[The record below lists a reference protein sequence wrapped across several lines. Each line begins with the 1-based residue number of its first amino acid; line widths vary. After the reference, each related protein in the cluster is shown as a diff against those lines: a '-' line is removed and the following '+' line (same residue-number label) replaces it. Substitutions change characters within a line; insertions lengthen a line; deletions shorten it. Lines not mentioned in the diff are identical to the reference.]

1 MNQNKWLAYL
11 LDEEKEE
18 PKYKPDL
25 SLLSENI
32 FDNLDLVTEHLN
44 ESELQILMEGRRE
57 NILKKYGSSID
68 DGVLEK
74 LFNFDEQYKY
84 KHAIWMAKQ
93 LSKIENGY
101 DQEEEIETLIAA
113 VEDFVRYQPNLKRKD
128 INQYDSTEDLVSSIY
143 EDVVGRRIKKA
154 KKERSKDKLGASL
167 SAGGESTVVYEDD
180 RFFVVRPN
188 SQEASCHFGRK
199 TKWCIAQEYNPY
211 YDDYTQ
217 AGKAFYFIK
226 DDSKTNEDLGYKIA
240 LEVTYNG
247 DEVIYE
253 NLWDRFDDNVDLHSA
268 YTPGQVADALQ
279 EEPFNIPAEAAD
291 QIAEA
296 IAEHAED
303 NPLDTA
309 IRDLINRINNGD
321 MDDGWVSFIATEYDG
336 EGTYELRTEA
346 SCFIKLENPK
356 FIEFLEEKYKNKEFN
371 YLNELEEELRAEFED
386 SGEIFEKID
395 NEVDISSSRY
405 NLSGVDTFEFVREG
419 ETRHLVRIDF
429 IFDLN
434 EYNNTFNYQDD
445 PSGIESFCETIAEEW
460 GSRNQSEIEEVI
472 NNVLPRAVPEF
483 MKMYAAN
490 TGFFQFKQEFEDG
503 VHQVDDNIFYT
514 IDDDE
519 DEYSD
524 LNIHLRFNFALDP
537 DYVDYLFAAH
547 EVLMDPA
554 LIHAAGRTLKDDPD
568 RKEVAVK
575 IAGVN
580 QFSAQRKLQQD
591 FKFGRISK
599 GLEQA
604 VYNVYSNARD
614 AAFKQL
620 SLDFG
625 KQYPESEIEFPELP
639 EELTPKISFT
649 EESQNAFRKSKENM
663 IPGNMAMTLG
673 YDIYVPFT
681 KSQAEMTM
689 IKYFFNFIQK
699 NYDEIR
705 SYIYKFIQREVEVT
719 SKAKNPK
726 ALKENLY
733 LEILESSLFISELNK
748 EMILLE
754 KRKKRKQQKGKRRA
768 AKTAKRKKKKKSS
781 GKKDA
786 CYYKVKSRYSVWPSA
801 YASGALVKCRKVG
814 AKNWGNSTKE
824 GIELEIELGDDL
836 LQEVR
841 SLLDEKKKRRK
852 KKKAGTESS
861 KETSLRDWF
870 KRKGAPGKKGGWVDC
885 NTCRKDKKTGRKKCK
900 PCGRKPGEK
909 RSKYPSCRPT
919 PGACG
924 ERGRGRSWGKKS
936 AKGKK

>member
-1 MNQNKWLAYL
+1 MNQSKWLAYL
-11 LDEEKEE
+11 LDEEKKE

-32 FDNLDLVTEHLN
+32 FDSLDLVTEHLN
-44 ESELQILMEGRRE
+44 ESELQILMEGRKE
-57 NILKKYGSSID
+57 NILKKYGSLID
-68 DGVLEK
+68 DTVLER

-93 LSKIENGY
+93 LSKIQNDY
-101 DQEEEIETLIAA
+101 DQEEELETLIAA
-113 VEDFVRYQPNLKRKD
+113 IEDFTRHQANLKRKD
-128 INQYDSTEDLVSSIY
+128 INQYQSTEDLVSSIY

-154 KKERSKDKLGASL
+154 KKERSKDKLGAQL
-167 SAGGESTVVYEDD
+167 SAGGESTVIYEDD

-188 SQEASCHFGRK
+188 SKEASCHFGRK
-199 TKWCIAQEYNPY
+199 TKWCIAQEYNSY
-211 YDDYTQ
+211 YDEYSQ

-226 DDSKTNEDLGYKIA
+226 DDSKTNDDLGYKIA
-240 LEVTYNG
+240 LEVTYDG
-247 DEVIYE
+247 DGNPRYE
-253 NLWDRFDDNVDLHSA
+253 NLWDRFDDNVELHSDFS
-268 YTPGQVADALQ
+268 PDAIELALRDD
-279 EEPFNIPAEAAD
+279 PFEIPAEKAEK
-291 QIAEA
+291 IAEA
-296 IAEHAED
+296 IANHAEN
-303 NPLDTA
+303 NPIETA
-309 IRDLINRINNGD
+309 IANFIDEIGQGSYD
-321 MDDGWVSFIATEYDG
+321 EGWVNFYATDFDG
-336 EGTYELRTEA
+336 MYYSLEA
-346 SCFIKLENPK
+346 RVECRVKIENPR
-356 FIEFLEEKYKNKEFN
+356 FIEFLEEKHKNKDYS
-371 YLNELEEELRAEFED
+371 YLEDLEDELLEEFEPD
-386 SGEIFEKID
+386 GEIFDKIEED
-395 NEVDISSSRY
+395 ADISGTRY
-405 NLSGVDTFEFVREG
+405 DITGVDAVAFWRQSPSEYYIKVDYLFQHEEGQGTFSYESDVG
-419 ETRHLVRIDF
+419 
-429 IFDLN
+429 DL
-434 EYNNTFNYQDD
+434 ER
-445 PSGIESFCETIAEEW
+445 FCELMKEEW
-460 GSRNQSEIEEVI
+460 GPHGQGEIEEAI
-472 NNVLPRAVPEF
+472 NNALPRSVPEF
-483 MKMYAAN
+483 LKKFASD
-490 TGFFQFKQEFEDG
+490 TGFFEFKKEFEDG
-503 VHQVDDNIFYT
+503 IHQIDDNLFYT
-514 IDDDE
+514 IDDED

-537 DYVDYLFAAH
+537 GYVDNLFSAR

-554 LIHAAGRTLKDDPD
+554 LIHSAPNSLKDDPE

-575 IAGVN
+575 VAGVN
-580 QFSAQRKLQQD
+580 QFAAQRKLQQD
-591 FKFGRISK
+591 FKLGRISK

-649 EESQNAFRKSKENM
+649 AESQDAFRKSKENM
-663 IPGNMAMTLG
+663 IPDNMAMSLG

-689 IKYFFNFIQK
+689 IKYFFDFLQK

-705 SYIYKFIQREVEVT
+705 SYMYKFIQREVEVASRT
-719 SKAKNPK
+719 KDGK

-733 LEILESSLFISELNK
+733 LEILESSFFISELNK
-748 EMILLE
+748 EMMLLE
-754 KRKKRKQQKGKRRA
+754 KKKKKKQQKGKRRA

-836 LQEVR
+836 LQEVQ
-841 SLLDEKKKRRK
+841 SLLDEKKKKRK
-852 KKKAGTESS
+852 KKKAGSESS
-861 KETSLRDWF
+861 KESSLRDWF

-900 PCGRKPGEK
+900 PCGRKPDEK